1 MLKKYLTTHN
11 KKYLLTN
18 YKMLLSSCIKF
29 LILLFIVAFI
39 FSRFSSDSVGSIALR
54 IGTTALIILITTEI
68 TDYIKSK
75 RQSE

>member
-1 MLKKYLTTHN
+1 MLKKYL
-11 KKYLLTN
+11 LLN